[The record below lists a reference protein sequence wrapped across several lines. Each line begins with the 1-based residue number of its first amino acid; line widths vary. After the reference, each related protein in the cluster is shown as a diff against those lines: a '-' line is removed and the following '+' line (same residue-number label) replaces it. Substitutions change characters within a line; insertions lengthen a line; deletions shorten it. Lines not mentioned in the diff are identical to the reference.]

1 MPPKKSKDPAEPSSG
16 GGAESPPSPAPEPE
30 AVDPSGDTGVRPI
43 GDAGL
48 LRTVSEFRAAIG
60 VEKPPPTPEKAD
72 AWRLGLE
79 QLDLL
84 QNLALELAL
93 PPAAVLG
100 QTAAALVGIL
110 LGHEAASR
118 PKPKSAAELA
128 AEQTAAILAFWLNCA
143 RRSRSP
149 RRVRLGRQ
157 SARLPTTP
165 SLRGCKRSFPADP
178 QT

>member
-16 GGAESPPSPAPEPE
+16 GGAESTPSPAPEPE
-30 AVDPSGDTGVRPI
+30 AVDPTGDTGVRPI

-84 QNLALELAL
+84 QLQNLALELAL
-93 PPAAVLG
+93 SPAAVLG

-110 LGHEAASR
+110 LGHENPAQAATLWD
-118 PKPKSAAELA
+118 PWAYELLHHLGATTLA
-128 AEQTAAILAFWLNCA
+128 ACVSRKLTGMEGAPK
-143 RRSRSP
+143 RSRSRP
-149 RRVRLGRQ
+149 H
-157 SARLPTTP
+157 STPTDY
-165 SLRGCKRSFPADP
+165 A
-178 QT
+178 

>member
-16 GGAESPPSPAPEPE
+16 GGAESTPSPAPEPE
-30 AVDPSGDTGVRPI
+30 AVDPTGDTGVRPI

-84 QNLALELAL
+84 QLQNLALELAL

-118 PKPKSAAELA
+118 PKPKSAADLA
-128 AEQTAAILAFWLNCA
+128 AEQTAAILAELRKAQTESAAREARAAEREATGWLQPDVDRA
-143 RRSRSP
+143 
-149 RRVRLGRQ
+149 
-157 SARLPTTP
+157 
-165 SLRGCKRSFPADP
+165 
-178 QT
+178 